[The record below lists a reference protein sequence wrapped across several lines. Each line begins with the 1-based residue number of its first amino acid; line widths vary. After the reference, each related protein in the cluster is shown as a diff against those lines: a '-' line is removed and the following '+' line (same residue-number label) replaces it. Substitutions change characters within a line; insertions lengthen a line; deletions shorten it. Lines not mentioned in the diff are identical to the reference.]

1 VPQRRDCLLH
11 ERQASD
17 TDQVFK
23 PLVPKEPGK
32 PLFSLSKGGLCG
44 SSAIDHLAEG
54 ILLHSRTKL
63 YRASSKLPLLDN
75 NPFFA
80 AGVLGRNVGENS
92 QDPYLGWDRTVVKT
106 HFLMV

>member
-1 VPQRRDCLLH
+1 M
-11 ERQASD
+11 
-17 TDQVFK
+17 
-23 PLVPKEPGK
+23 PKEPGK